1 MDTAIHVI
9 AMLIFGYLLG
19 SIPFA
24 KLFTIRAGVDLFETG
39 TGNPGAANVFR
50 KVDRRI
56 GAAVFIADGLKAAIP
71 ILLAWVL
78 GAPQELWF
86 IGGWAAV
93 VGHWYPVFNRF
104 RGGAGLACGAGVV
117 LALMPIAGLVGIALG
132 MLVIA
137 KLKSSGHGALT
148 GLIVVVVVSSVV
160 NVVAVDAD
168 WPIRAGWPTIASVIA
183 LAFILFGR
191 AAARGWKPGRKE

>member
-1 MDTAIHVI
+1 MDTAGLVV

-24 KLFTIRAGVDLFETG
+24 KLFTMRAGIDLFETG

-56 GAAVFIADGLKAAIP
+56 GAAVFFADGLKGALPVLAAW
-71 ILLAWVL
+71 AL
-78 GAPQELWF
+78 GVSEDFWF
-86 IGGWAAV
+86 VGGFAAV
-93 VGHWYPVFNRF
+93 LGHWYPVFNRF
-104 RGGAGLACGAGVV
+104 RGGAGLASGAGVAI
-117 LALMPIAGLVGIALG
+117 ALLPLPGLIGVTLG

-137 KLKSSGHGALT
+137 KIKSSGHGALT
-148 GLIVVVVVSSVV
+148 GLVIILIAAALIDS
-160 NVVAVDAD
+160 D
-168 WPIRAGWPTIASVIA
+168 WPLGAEWPAMAATVA

-191 AAARGWKPGRKE
+191 AAARGWKPGRKDRD